1 MENVSLTDNSKK
13 ALARLS
19 EMLPEIEPEF
29 LAETA
34 FSLTAALYEKIEEGA
49 IIQVK
54 STTGKI
60 EELRFKAKK
69 ANKKKTKASI

>member
-1 MENVSLTDNSKK
+1 MESLYLTENSKK
-13 ALARLS
+13 ALSRLS

-34 FSLTAALYEKIEEGA
+34 FSLTAALYEKISEGS

-54 STTGKI
+54 SASGKI

-69 ANKKKTKASI
+69 TTKKKAKATS